1 MYVIKEVAMYLSL
14 TMSIFLFYY
23 GFWEGI
29 RIFNE
34 DGKVK
39 GETFLLSIVMGF
51 VFAILSTRLS

>member
-1 MYVIKEVAMYLSL
+1 
-14 TMSIFLFYY
+14 MSIFLFYF

-39 GETFLLSIVMGF
+39 GETFLFSIVMGF
-51 VFAILSTRLS
+51 VFAILSSRLSI